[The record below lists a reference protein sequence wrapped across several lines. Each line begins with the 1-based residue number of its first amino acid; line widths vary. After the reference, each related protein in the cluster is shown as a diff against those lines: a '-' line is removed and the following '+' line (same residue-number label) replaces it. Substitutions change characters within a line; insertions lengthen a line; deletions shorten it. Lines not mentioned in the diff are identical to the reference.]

1 MTSTGKELGLICQIR
16 MLRVKNITK
25 AMVLAWTVIGLPHAV
40 SAAAAKTLYLKS
52 GHTLLEPGG
61 DQPLQ
66 RIAIGDGSVAEV
78 RLIEE
83 ANDLLFIG
91 KSPGNTDVR
100 LWYQNGDTGYLRLI
114 VRPGAGENR
123 ADRGPSVA
131 EVQALLSDISGV
143 TVTKM
148 GDGVLIDGK
157 VANTAHFQRIDAIS
171 KGFPGVTSFVV
182 GPKVAKEPTI
192 LIKAKL
198 LEVRRSAL
206 RDIGI
211 NWSDA
216 FAGPTFALFGD
227 IAGTSPAASIPA
239 AGGGGFGQLPTGQ
252 SGLHGYL
259 GIQSSL
265 GSLVNLLQTN
275 GDARILAEPTLSCI
289 SGGSADFLA
298 GGEVPLP
305 VDQQGGGIAVEFK
318 QYGVK
323 LDVKPVADDTGFIST
338 EVEVEVSSLD
348 ASVTV
353 LGLPG
358 FLTRRARTQ
367 MNVDQGQTMVIAGLL
382 NSEDAKNVDK
392 VPGLG
397 HVPVLGELFKS
408 RQFRNN
414 ETELVVLVTPVIAD
428 TRDDQVAAYQQRFE
442 QMQRRSDKALLFEL
456 ED

>member
-1 MTSTGKELGLICQIR
+1 MGAVRNRLIRILSVKTITMLAVVMLSAFGLGQS
-16 MLRVKNITK
+16 
-25 AMVLAWTVIGLPHAV
+25 AV
-40 SAAAAKTLYLKS
+40 AAAAKTLYLKA
-52 GHTLLEPGG
+52 GHTLIESGG
-61 DQPLQ
+61 AQPLQ
-66 RIAIGDGSVAEV
+66 RIAIGDGAIAEV

-83 ANDLLFIG
+83 ANDLLLIG

-100 LWYQNGDTGYLRLI
+100 LWYRNGETGYLRVV
-114 VRPGAGENR
+114 VRPADGGAVK
-123 ADRGPSVA
+123 ARGPTIAQVRD
-131 EVQALLSDISGV
+131 LLGDVDGI
-143 TVTKM
+143 TVTRL
-148 GDGVLIDGK
+148 GNGIVIDGK
-157 VANTAHFQRIDAIS
+157 VAETAHLNRIDEIS
-171 KGFPGVTSFVV
+171 KRFSGVTSFVV

-206 RDIGI
+206 RDIGV

-216 FAGPTFALFGD
+216 LSGPTFALFGD
-227 IAGTSPAASIPA
+227 ISGNGPATPLTPTGPGA
-239 AGGGGFGQLPTGQ
+239 FGQLPVGR
-252 SGLHGYL
+252 SGLQGYL
-259 GIQSSL
+259 GIQTSI
-265 GSLVNLLQTN
+265 GSLVNILQTN

-298 GGEVPLP
+298 GGEIPLP
-305 VDQQGGGIAVEFK
+305 VEQRGGGISVEFK

-323 LDVKPVADDTGFIST
+323 LDVSPIADDTGFIST

-397 HVPVLGELFKS
+397 HVPILGELFKS
-408 RQFRNN
+408 REFRNN

-442 QMQRRSDKALLFEL
+442 QMKQRAQKALLFEL